1 MIEAQSRYINGL
13 ITPILSAR
21 QQNKSLSLSPK
32 ASKVIAYNERVQE
45 VLLKSS
51 FNDPNCNSWYKN
63 EAGLITNNWS
73 GTVIEY
79 QKMLARVD
87 FEDYEV
93 EGTDV
98 QIVREKSVVELGRVH
113 EETMVSDRVIAA
125 MGILSVGA
133 VAAGFVLRNS
143 KYLSG
148 MRVR

>member
-13 ITPILSAR
+13 IAPILSAR
-21 QQNKSLSLSPK
+21 RENRTLSLSPK
-32 ASKVIAYNERVQE
+32 ASKVIAYNERVQA

-79 QKMLARVD
+79 QKMLAKVD

-93 EGTDV
+93 EGSDV
-98 QIVREKSVVELGRVH
+98 EAVRETSVVELGRVH

-125 MGILSVGA
+125 MGVLSVGA